1 MSQPRYLQIVQ
12 QLRDRIQNG
21 EYPPNTRI
29 PTENELSVSMGVS
42 RPTVRQALNLLEQEG
57 RLTRVK
63 GSGTYVTEPKIQHE
77 STRFVIGYQEESR
90 ERHNHLH
97 TSVLALQK
105 EKPGKLAAKALGLA
119 EGERVTRMVR
129 LRWLEGMYNGCP
141 IVYTTVYV
149 PVRLFP
155 EMEEQNF
162 TDASFYEMLDS
173 RGMTVMRTSQRLD
186 VRMPPAEVAAELK
199 LSPFEPTVYIVST
212 GYGQN
217 GTAVEYSES
226 YYPAS
231 RSSFNIEI
239 NRAVRKSRLRLWI
252 KEEIFWHLSAIS
264 RQWPARTG
272 KRCLKTL
279 VGFLA
284 VSARKMLFPLKLIL
298 RFRDRLTIKTASAF
312 YKDWTN
318 TMHCTAA
325 ICAEHSPKSAACRSK
340 GFNLSMMQR
349 PLRWGK

>member
-1 MSQPRYLQIVQ
+1 M
-12 QLRDRIQNG
+12 
-21 EYPPNTRI
+21 
-29 PTENELSVSMGVS
+29 
-42 RPTVRQALNLLEQEG
+42 
-57 RLTRVK
+57 
-63 GSGTYVTEPKIQHE
+63 
-77 STRFVIGYQEESR
+77 
-90 ERHNHLH
+90 
-97 TSVLALQK
+97 LALQK

-173 RGMTVMRTSQRLD
+173 RGLTVMRTSQRLD

-212 GYGQN
+212 GYSQN
-217 GTAVEYSES
+217 GIAVEYSES

-239 NRAVRKSRLRLWI
+239 NRGR
-252 KEEIFWHLSAIS
+252 
-264 RQWPARTG
+264 
-272 KRCLKTL
+272 
-279 VGFLA
+279 
-284 VSARKMLFPLKLIL
+284 
-298 RFRDRLTIKTASAF
+298 
-312 YKDWTN
+312 
-318 TMHCTAA
+318 
-325 ICAEHSPKSAACRSK
+325 
-340 GFNLSMMQR
+340 
-349 PLRWGK
+349 